1 MWAEESPDAIALGRS
16 RVTSTESTVSVGS
29 ETLAGSGIGSRQ
41 RGMCQSVGT
50 PQIRRKWGFS
60 LSELLVTIS
69 IIAILAAILLPAL
82 SSAKMHAQQTHCL
95 SNLRQLE
102 LIESMYVGDSGKQP
116 TFFNPKFPGDGNWT
130 GTLGLAAT
138 QKGLTLCPVAPFTGN
153 PPKRGNGQGGSDKA
167 WVRWTE
173 DGKTML
179 FGSYGFN
186 SWFYTQIVS
195 ADGWNPANTPL
206 LFNNESD
213 IESPSSTP
221 VFADA
226 NWEDG
231 APSERNG
238 PYHDLYTGS
247 PLSSWADDMGRFAI
261 SRHGGIILNKA
272 PRNLRSGE
280 KLPGAINVSMADG
293 HTQLVPLENLWSLYW
308 HHNWQV
314 PAQRPQQPQ

>member
-1 MWAEESPDAIALGRS
+1 MWSEKSPDAIALGRC
-16 RVTSTESTVSVGS
+16 RVTPS
-29 ETLAGSGIGSRQ
+29 ETSVSIGPERLSGSGTGSRRRDLPRTVGAPNC
-41 RGMCQSVGT
+41 RGN
-50 PQIRRKWGFS
+50 WGFS
-60 LSELLVTIS
+60 LSELLVTIA
-69 IIAILAAILLPAL
+69 IIAILAAILLPGL

-102 LIESMYVGDSGKQP
+102 LIGMMYVGDNGKQP
-116 TFFNPKFPGDGNWT
+116 TFFNPKFPGEGNWT
-130 GTLGLAAT
+130 GTLGLATT
-138 QKGLTLCPVAPFTGN
+138 QKGLTLCPIAPLAATVL
-153 PPKRGNGQGGSDKA
+153 KMGNGQGSSDKA

-186 SWFYTQIVS
+186 SWFYTQIGGR
-195 ADGWNPANTPL
+195 GWNNANAPL
-206 LFNNESD
+206 LFNNEAD
-213 IESPSSTP
+213 IQMPSETP

-238 PYHDLYTGS
+238 PYHNLYTGS

-261 SRHGGIILNKA
+261 SRHGGFIPSKA
-272 PRNLRSGE
+272 PRNLSIGE

-308 HHNWQV
+308 HHNWKV
-314 PAQRPQQPQ
+314 PVQRPQQPQ